1 MLEDLYHPFLEI
13 LGAVFILGFTILTRH
28 NLKPYPTIATFQ
40 RKKCG
45 KGTKVDQT
53 L

>member
-13 LGAVFILGFTILTRH
+13 FGGVFILGFTVLTRH
-28 NLKPYPTIATFQ
+28 NLKPYPTIATLQ